1 MERPAPLRSDRSADA
16 PPFRPLVVGA
26 LYPGIERGLTADLI
40 ATRALGGQALV
51 VCTAHVM
58 AGHGRVTD
66 VLEVPSDA
74 VAAQFEH
81 LAATHTPT
89 AVKIGIAGGV
99 ASIRAIA
106 RALDGLPS
114 DVPVV
119 LDLTLSGPSGED
131 IAEGGTREALVALFP
146 RLDLVTLRRV
156 DAELVCGME
165 IPTLDDAQV
174 AVQRLH
180 RLGGARVL
188 LRCGRI
194 ADSAFEPTSETLPVM
209 RDLYYDGDDFALFE
223 TPEVQAPGLHGASSL
238 LTLAVARGLARG
250 AGAVEALQQAERL
263 TAEALR
269 GAADASYPDYAAG
282 VAAEAGLA
290 PS

>member
-1 MERPAPLRSDRSADA
+1 MT
-16 PPFRPLVVGA
+16 PFRPLVVGA
-26 LYPGIERGLTADLI
+26 LYPGIERGLTADVI
-40 ATRALGGQALV
+40 ATRALGGHALV

-81 LAATHTPT
+81 LAATHSPT

-99 ASIRAIA
+99 ASIRAIE
-106 RALDGLPS
+106 RALDRFDADL
-114 DVPVV
+114 PVV

-131 IAEGGTREALVALFP
+131 IAEGGTREALVALLP
-146 RLDLVTLRRV
+146 RVTLTTLRRV

-174 AVQRLH
+174 AVQRLN

-188 LRCGRI
+188 LRCGQI
-194 ADSAFEPTSETLPVM
+194 AESAFAATEPDPVM
-209 RDLYYDGDDFALFE
+209 RDLYYDGSDFALFE
-223 TPEVQAPGLHGASSL
+223 TPVVHAPALHGASSL
-238 LTLAVARGLARG
+238 LTLALVRGLSRGLA
-250 AGAVEALQQAERL
+250 ADAALQQAERL

-269 GAADASYPDYAAG
+269 GAADASFPDYAAG